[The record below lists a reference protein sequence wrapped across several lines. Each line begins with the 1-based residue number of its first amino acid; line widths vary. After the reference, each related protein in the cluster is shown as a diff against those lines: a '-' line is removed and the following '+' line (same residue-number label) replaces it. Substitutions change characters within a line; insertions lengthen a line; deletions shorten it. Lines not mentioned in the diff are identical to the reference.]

1 VTEPHDPDAG
11 QGCPG
16 RRRPFPGRQGW
27 TRVALA
33 VLVLLLV
40 TVGADVAL
48 LAGRVDEVAVDLAAD
63 DSDGRTWVLV
73 GLDSRDRLPAGADP
87 AAFGTPEAVP
97 GTRADVVLVVHQTDA
112 GTRVLSVPRDLLV
125 LRNGRPTRLTLT
137 WRDGP
142 QATVDALCSIGIDA
156 DHLVAVDFA
165 GFAEVVDAA
174 GGLRVDVP
182 VPVRDPGAGL
192 DLPQAGVQHVDGRTA
207 LALVRSR
214 HPQHLVDGAWTP
226 VPMDPEGRASAA
238 GTVLRV
244 LVDAVRGSVIRP
256 WRLQTVGWATTG
268 ALTVDAGTSVAD
280 LAALAGADLST
291 VEVVPSDLRDGA
303 VPVALPTA
311 GTRAAIE
318 AAGLSCDG

>member
-1 VTEPHDPDAG
+1 MTAPHDPDAG
-11 QGCPG
+11 QGSPG
-16 RRRPFPGRQGW
+16 RRRPFPGRRAW
-27 TRVALA
+27 TRIGLA

-40 TVGADVAL
+40 AVSVDIAL
-48 LAGRVDEVAVDLAAD
+48 LAGRVDEVAVELGAD

-73 GLDSRDRLPAGADP
+73 GLDSRDRLPGGADP

-97 GTRADVVLVVHQTDA
+97 GTRADAVVVVHQTDA
-112 GTRVLSVPRDLLV
+112 GTRVLSLPRDLLV
-125 LRNGRPTRLTLT
+125 IRDERRTRLTLT
-137 WRDGP
+137 WQGGP
-142 QATVDALCSIGIDA
+142 RETVDVLCSIGIAA
-156 DHLVAVDFA
+156 DHLVTVDFA

-174 GGLRVDVP
+174 GGLTVDVP

-192 DLPQAGVQHVDGRTA
+192 ELPRAGVQHVDGRTA

-226 VPMDPEGRASAA
+226 VPVDPDGRASAA
-238 GTVLRV
+238 GTVLSA
-244 LVDAVRGSVIRP
+244 LVDAVRGSLVRP
-256 WRLQTVGWATTG
+256 WRLQAVGWATTG
-268 ALTVDAGTSVAD
+268 ALTVDPGTSVTD

-291 VEVVPSDLRDGA
+291 VEVVPSDHRDGA

-318 AAGLSCDG
+318 AAGLTCGG

>member
-1 VTEPHDPDAG
+1 MTAPHDPDAG
-11 QGCPG
+11 QGSPG
-16 RRRPFPGRQGW
+16 RRRPFPGRRAR
-27 TRVALA
+27 TRILLA
-33 VLVLLLV
+33 VLVLLVLA
-40 TVGADVAL
+40 VGVDAAL
-48 LAGRVDEVAVDLAAD
+48 LAGRVDEVAVDLSPD

-73 GLDSRDRLPAGADP
+73 GLDSRDRLPAGTDP

-97 GTRADVVLVVHQTDA
+97 GTRADVVLVVHQTDD
-112 GTRVLSVPRDLLV
+112 GTTVLSVPRDLLV
-125 LRNGRPTRLTLT
+125 PRDQRSTRLTLT

-142 QATVDALCSIGIDA
+142 RATVDALCSLGIDA

-174 GGLRVDVP
+174 GGLTVDVP

-192 DLPQAGVQHVDGRTA
+192 ELPRAGAQHVDGRTA

-214 HPQHLVDGAWTP
+214 HPEHLVDGAWTP
-226 VPMDPEGRASAA
+226 VPMDPDGRASAA
-238 GTVLRV
+238 GTVLGA
-244 LVDAVRGSVIRP
+244 LVDAVRGSVARP

-268 ALTVDAGTSVAD
+268 ALSVDPGTSLTD

-291 VEVVPSDLRDGA
+291 VEVVPSDLRDTA

-318 AAGLSCDG
+318 AAGLSCR